1 MMLLESTRAPAS
13 TAEKPASSRPVKAR
27 AQLATRQSWAV
38 LLVGVVLMW
47 MTGCATSGTGVRY
60 STLQYGGTP
69 SDGSQDGGGF
79 GFWQK
84 RDDFERLQQAAG
96 LEERSWHEAGEELGT
111 DDARA
116 LWKELERT
124 RTTLQNFG
132 PRRSFFFLLSQVLS
146 RGEDVPYA
154 EMLERLRPF
163 GFLVVMRPDGYL
175 VNAFTGKPLQRMG
188 RVELREGRLMAG
200 AFEVGAF
207 YRDKGGVFFAVDG
220 SLRQTGDVVGELGLE
235 RDWVNAALDGT
246 EDALA
251 ETARALSHFVTS
263 PVRSLQGLQQ
273 LPSAVAALIASS
285 PDYFSRYSAL
295 PLQEQIREAAR
306 LSTHLLLLY
315 GGSAGIATR
324 IGTVGAQLPVLSLSV
339 EGALALK
346 QVVVPVGATAA
357 ALGTGAGA
365 VYVLMESAGPPDKGD
380 PVQAASAAK
389 ETSQGFKS
397 FTEGNFRENLARLTG
412 RMPEGAHAHHVF
424 PKMLAKEFQK
434 VGINVHDPR
443 FGAWWERASHL
454 KNSAEYLRQWEEFLR
469 PGRTYEQILQFGK
482 KLGDKYGFQVNF

>member
-1 MMLLESTRAPAS
+1 MLLESTRAPVS
-13 TAEKPASSRPVKAR
+13 TAEKPVSSRSTP
-27 AQLATRQSWAV
+27 QSRQRWAA
-38 LLVGVVLMW
+38 LLVGVLLTW
-47 MTGCATSGTGVRY
+47 MTGCATSGTGSRY

-69 SDGSQDGGGF
+69 SDVSQDGGSF
-79 GFWQK
+79 SFWEK
-84 RDDFERLQQAAG
+84 RDDFQRLQQAAG
-96 LEERSWHEAGEELGT
+96 LEERSWHEAGEELET

-116 LWKELERT
+116 LLQSLERT

-132 PRRSFFFLLSQVLS
+132 PRRSLFFLLSQLLS

-163 GFLVVMRPDGYL
+163 GFLVVMRADGYL
-175 VNAFTGKPLQRMG
+175 VAAFTGKPLQRMG

-220 SLRQTGDVVGELGLE
+220 SLRQTGGVVGELGLE
-235 RDWVNAALDGT
+235 RDWVNAALDGS

-251 ETARALSHFVTS
+251 ETARALGRFVTS
-263 PVRSLQGLQQ
+263 PVQSLQGLEQ
-273 LPSAVAALIASS
+273 LPSAVAVLIASS
-285 PDYFSRYSAL
+285 PDYFARYSAL

-306 LSTHLLLLY
+306 LSTHLLMLY
-315 GGSAGIATR
+315 GSAAGTATR
-324 IGTVGAQLPVLSLSV
+324 IGAAGAQLPVLSLTA

-346 QVVVPVGATAA
+346 QVAVPVGATAA

-365 VYVLMESAGPPDKGD
+365 VYVLMESGGPPDKGGTA
-380 PVQAASAAK
+380 QAPGAAK
-389 ETSQGFKS
+389 EASRGFKP

-412 RMPEGAHAHHVF
+412 MMPEGAHAHHVF
-424 PKMLAKEFQK
+424 PKALAKEFQK

-443 FGAWWERASHL
+443 FGAWWARSSHL
-454 KNSAEYLRQWEEFLR
+454 KNSAEYLKRWRDFLR
-469 PGRTYEQILQFGK
+469 PEPTFEQILQFGRE
-482 KLGDKYGFQVNF
+482 LGGKYGFQVNF